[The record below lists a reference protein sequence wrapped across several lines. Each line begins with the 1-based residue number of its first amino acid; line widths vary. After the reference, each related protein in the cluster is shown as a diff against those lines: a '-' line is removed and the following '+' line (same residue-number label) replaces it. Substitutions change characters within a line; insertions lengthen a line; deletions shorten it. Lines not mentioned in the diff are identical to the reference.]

1 MAACTLRRFLK
12 FSRITQMQHRTISV
26 YTETHGFHE
35 DALKKKLSQFS
46 GGSVDLSLDDS
57 GIGVLTLNNP
67 SRMNAFTG
75 TMMVELLDRVK
86 ELEDWKDGKG
96 LIVRGAGNTFCS
108 GSDLKAVKAIS
119 SSHASMKMCMY
130 MQNTLTR
137 LSRLPLISV
146 ALVQGKAL
154 GGGAELSTACDFR
167 SGGMELSS
175 RVLHNFP
182 IKRGLNIAIKLMTPE
197 SEIRFVHK
205 HMGLVPGWGGAARL
219 VHIIGGRCS
228 LQLLSSAHKV
238 NPEQALG
245 MGLIDAILS
254 SGDRPLDETHK
265 WLSQF
270 TEGPVEV
277 IQAIKK
283 VVVSGREQQ
292 LEAALRTEKDIF
304 GTVWGGPSN
313 LQALSQGT
321 KHK

>member
-1 MAACTLRRFLK
+1 MAACTWRRVLE
-12 FSRITQMQHRTISV
+12 FSRIKQMQFRAMSL
-26 YTETHGFHE
+26 YSETHGFHE
-35 DALKKKLSQFS
+35 DALKRQLCQFS
-46 GGSVDLSLDDS
+46 GGSVDLSLGDS

-67 SRMNAFTG
+67 NRMNAFTG
-75 TMMVELLDRVK
+75 TMMVELLERVK

-108 GSDLKAVKAIS
+108 GSDLKAVKAMS
-119 SSHASMKMCMY
+119 CSHEGMKMCMY
-130 MQNTLTR
+130 MQSTLTR
-137 LSRLPLISV
+137 LSRLPLVSV

-167 SGGMELSS
+167 
-175 RVLHNFP
+175 
-182 IKRGLNIAIKLMTPE
+182 LMTPE

-228 LQLLSSAHKV
+228 LQLLSSAYKV

-254 SGDRPLDETHK
+254 SDDTALDQTHK
-265 WLSQF
+265 WLSQY
-270 TEGPVEV
+270 TRGPVEV

-313 LQALSQGT
+313 LQALAQGT
-321 KHK
+321 KHN

>member
-137 LSRLPLISV
+137 LSRL
-146 ALVQGKAL
+146 
-154 GGGAELSTACDFR
+154 
-167 SGGMELSS
+167 
-175 RVLHNFP
+175 
-182 IKRGLNIAIKLMTPE
+182 MTPE